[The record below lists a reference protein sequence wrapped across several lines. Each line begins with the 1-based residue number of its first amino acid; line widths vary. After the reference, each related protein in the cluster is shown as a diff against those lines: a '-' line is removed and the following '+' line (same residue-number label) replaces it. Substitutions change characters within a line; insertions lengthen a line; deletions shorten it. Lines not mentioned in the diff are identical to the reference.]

1 MNKAITLLLTLFAT
15 LMVWGAAADS
25 QAQDKKAV
33 ISIPVKE
40 YNFGTIKEGEG
51 KVSHVFEIKNT
62 GTAPLVLTRVMSSCG
77 CTVPSYSKE
86 PIAPGKSSKITVT
99 YDPAGRVYPFVKTVS
114 IYSNGKEGP
123 EVITIK
129 GEVVK

>member
-1 MNKAITLLLTLFAT
+1 MNKVMTLMLALFAT
-15 LMVWGAAADS
+15 LMVWGANGA

-33 ISIPVKE
+33 ISIPEKE
-40 YNFGTIKEGEG
+40 YNFGKIKESEG

-62 GTAPLVLTRVMSSCG
+62 GNAPLVLTRVMSSCG
-77 CTVPSYSKE
+77 CTVPTYTKE

-99 YDPAGRVYPFVKTVS
+99 YDPEGRVYPFVKTVS

-129 GEVVK
+129 GEVVQ

>member
-1 MNKAITLLLTLFAT
+1 MKRIISLLTVVLAFFA
-15 LMVWGAAADS
+15 VS
-25 QAQDKKAV
+25 SYAQSKKANIEV
-33 ISIPVKE
+33 PKSE
-40 YNFGTIKEGEG
+40 FNFGTIKESNG

-62 GTAPLVLTRVMSSCG
+62 GDAPLVITRVISSCG
-77 CTVPSYSKE
+77 CTTPSYSKE
-86 PIAPGKSSKITVT
+86 PIAPGKTGSITVT
-99 YDPAGRVYPFVKTVS
+99 YDPTGRVYPFVKTVS